1 MIHGLITLM
10 LDSRIEDL
18 EEGQQVIRS
27 VNLLVVKVLEK
38 SDQTNI
44 LRYIYTL
51 ISKAWESLSF
61 VCTCKGV
68 AQLVVLVRHAQSW
81 VCSTAL
87 VKPRIVAHSCNPSP
101 GKHSTQVEARGSKS
115 IVTLKFAW

>member
-1 MIHGLITLM
+1 MHGLITLM

-44 LRYIYTL
+44 LRYNYNLTPEPGI
-51 ISKAWESLSF
+51 ASLS
-61 VCTCKGV
+61 
-68 AQLVVLVRHAQSW
+68 S
-81 VCSTAL
+81 
-87 VKPRIVAHSCNPSP
+87 
-101 GKHSTQVEARGSKS
+101 ARGNQSH
-115 IVTLKFAW
+115 

>member
-1 MIHGLITLM
+1 MLKDLMHGLITLM

-44 LRYIYTL
+44 LRY
-51 ISKAWESLSF
+51 SVLS
-61 VCTCKGV
+61 
-68 AQLVVLVRHAQSW
+68 ALQPR
-81 VCSTAL
+81 TAL
-87 VKPRIVAHSCNPSP
+87 LLFTHRKQKALD
-101 GKHSTQVEARGSKS
+101 Q
-115 IVTLKFAW
+115 L

>member
-1 MIHGLITLM
+1 MTGQLFQIESLAREASTGVLKDLMHGLITLM

-44 LRYIYTL
+44 LRYI
-51 ISKAWESLSF
+51 SALS
-61 VCTCKGV
+61 T
-68 AQLVVLVRHAQSW
+68 
-81 VCSTAL
+81 TA
-87 VKPRIVAHSCNPSP
+87 
-101 GKHSTQVEARGSKS
+101 
-115 IVTLKFAW
+115 

>member
-1 MIHGLITLM
+1 M

-44 LRYIYTL
+44 LRYNYNLTPR
-51 ISKAWESLSF
+51 AWNSLS
-61 VCTCKGV
+61 
-68 AQLVVLVRHAQSW
+68 LVYPWKPVTRPIITLGLPSYVDLLLFSSSW
-81 VCSTAL
+81 TESIPTWDSI
-87 VKPRIVAHSCNPSP
+87 KMSNNS
-101 GKHSTQVEARGSKS
+101 GSQPAEW
-115 IVTLKFAW
+115 VF

>member
-1 MIHGLITLM
+1 MHGLITLM

-44 LRYIYTL
+44 LRYIYL
-51 ISKAWESLSF
+51 YSQHYSL
-61 VCTCKGV
+61 G
-68 AQLVVLVRHAQSW
+68 QS
-81 VCSTAL
+81 L
-87 VKPRIVAHSCNPSP
+87 LYLPRRP
-101 GKHSTQVEARGSKS
+101 
-115 IVTLKFAW
+115 

>member
-1 MIHGLITLM
+1 MTGQLFQIESLAREASTGVLKDLMHGLITLM

-44 LRYIYTL
+44 LRYI
-51 ISKAWESLSF
+51 SALS
-61 VCTCKGV
+61 T
-68 AQLVVLVRHAQSW
+68 
-81 VCSTAL
+81 TAL
-87 VKPRIVAHSCNPSP
+87 PLFCLPMETRRH
-101 GKHSTQVEARGSKS
+101 
-115 IVTLKFAW
+115 

>member
-1 MIHGLITLM
+1 M

-51 ISKAWESLSF
+51 SKPWESLSF
-61 VCTCKGV
+61 VCTYEGV
-68 AQLVVLVRHAQSW
+68 AQLVVFAQHAQSPGFAPQHLLKL
-81 VCSTAL
+81 S
-87 VKPRIVAHSCNPSP
+87 IVAVCIPIILALRTIP
-101 GKHSTQVEARGSKS
+101 
-115 IVTLKFAW
+115 LKWGQEGQSQFNF

>member
-1 MIHGLITLM
+1 MHGLITLM

-44 LRYIYTL
+44 LRYT
-51 ISKAWESLSF
+51 
-61 VCTCKGV
+61 
-68 AQLVVLVRHAQSW
+68 HAL
-81 VCSTAL
+81 T
-87 VKPRIVAHSCNPSP
+87 I
-101 GKHSTQVEARGSKS
+101 
-115 IVTLKFAW
+115 

>member
-1 MIHGLITLM
+1 MHGLITLM

-44 LRYIYTL
+44 LRYICTL
-51 ISKAWESLSF
+51 SIRAQKSLCFTTHRNQKSLD
-61 VCTCKGV
+61 
-68 AQLVVLVRHAQSW
+68 QL
-81 VCSTAL
+81 
-87 VKPRIVAHSCNPSP
+87 
-101 GKHSTQVEARGSKS
+101 
-115 IVTLKFAW
+115 

>member
-1 MIHGLITLM
+1 MLKDLMHGLITLM

-44 LRYIYTL
+44 LRYI
-51 ISKAWESLSF
+51 IPSS
-61 VCTCKGV
+61 
-68 AQLVVLVRHAQSW
+68 
-81 VCSTAL
+81 
-87 VKPRIVAHSCNPSP
+87 VKLGIVSYCLY
-101 GKHSTQVEARGSKS
+101 VEIR
-115 IVTLKFAW
+115 